1 MSAIFEGP
9 YPDGFQSNR
18 SDAGQQ
24 SGGAVGCAKLD
35 AAGSFLVDRYEVKF
49 LVEEVPL
56 VSDGLSDYTLGEVVA
71 ELLGNPSAAQ
81 TARRG
86 AWGSDGVGR
95 SVQARGG
102 TASIASSS
110 LSLSL
115 TGARMPLFYRGAGLV
130 QAGDLVPEDMAA
142 ADWRFGSSA
151 FVARGGQGV
160 LRTAGAQ
167 VQSLAA
173 ETTASYADYVGEAL
187 DGVRRVCAFQAE
199 IPLLPGVC
207 WGEFYL
213 RAGFTGSVQ
222 VLYYTT
228 EQGAVT
234 DRLAAPLGLKFFYRV
249 QESTAA
255 TYRSARTG
263 LPYDFLSGAEQ
274 ICRAS
279 LPLEGRHGVYRLQV
293 PQDVAP
299 RAMANL
305 SIIVKGDV

>member
-1 MSAIFEGP
+1 
-9 YPDGFQSNR
+9 
-18 SDAGQQ
+18 
-24 SGGAVGCAKLD
+24 
-35 AAGSFLVDRYEVKF
+35 
-49 LVEEVPL
+49 
-56 VSDGLSDYTLGEVVA
+56 
-71 ELLGNPSAAQ
+71 
-81 TARRG
+81 
-86 AWGSDGVGR
+86 
-95 SVQARGG
+95 
-102 TASIASSS
+102 
-110 LSLSL
+110 
-115 TGARMPLFYRGAGLV
+115 MPLFYRGAGLV

-173 ETTASYADYVGEAL
+173 ETTASYADYVGESL

-228 EQGAVT
+228 EQGVVT

-249 QESTAA
+249 QESAAA

-279 LPLEGRHGVYRLQV
+279 LPLEGRLRVVRSSWV
-293 PQDVAP
+293 
-299 RAMANL
+299 
-305 SIIVKGDV
+305 